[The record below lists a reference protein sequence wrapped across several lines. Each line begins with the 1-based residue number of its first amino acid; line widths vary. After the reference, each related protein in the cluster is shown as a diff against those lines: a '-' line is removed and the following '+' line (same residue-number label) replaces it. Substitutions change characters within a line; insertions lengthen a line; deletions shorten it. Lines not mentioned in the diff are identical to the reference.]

1 MDKMLERKLKEKL
14 KIFQED
20 YAWLYPEDIQEYI
33 EENFI
38 EHVERP
44 ETACCLAQVYSELEV
59 DAKSLDIYRKKFK
72 LLADKFDLSCNI
84 LEVAAGRLPT
94 FSHMIAKKQL
104 ENGKGSITVIDPLLI
119 STTPKY
125 RNMHLERTEFG
136 RNTKLSSY
144 DLIIGLHPCDI
155 TETIIEQACE
165 NQKNFFVAMCGCDHS
180 PFTINDYLFGNYNG
194 PDYYQKMVVEKAKT
208 LAKEYDN
215 GEIVVDTLG
224 DSGALS
230 YPIIYNRK

>member
-1 MDKMLERKLKEKL
+1 MLERKLKEKL

-38 EHVERP
+38 EHVERK

-84 LEVAAGRLPT
+84 LEVAAGRLPA

-104 ENGKGSITVIDPLLI
+104 ESGKGTVTVIDPLLI

-125 RNMHLERTEFG
+125 RNMHLERTEFS
-136 RNTKLSSY
+136 RKTKLSSY

-180 PFTINDYLFGNYNG
+180 PFSVYDYFYSHYKG
-194 PDYYQKMVVEKAKT
+194 PEYYRSMVIEKAKV

-215 GEIVVDTLG
+215 GEIVVDALG